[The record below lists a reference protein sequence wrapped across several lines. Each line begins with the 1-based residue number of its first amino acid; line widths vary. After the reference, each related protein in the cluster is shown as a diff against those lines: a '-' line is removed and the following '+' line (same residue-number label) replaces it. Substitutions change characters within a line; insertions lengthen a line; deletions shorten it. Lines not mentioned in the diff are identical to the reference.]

1 MNQQV
6 VDKMHEIQRLLHVG
20 IVLRIRHGRGIT
32 NNGDDI
38 IPAVHRAIEGT
49 DMITNVVVFRHPAE
63 VLFHEVIL
71 DALEDMEDTPIPTVD
86 IEVREN
92 L

>member
-1 MNQQV
+1 MFCTAAPTARV
-6 VDKMHEIQRLLHVG
+6 ASVAA
-20 IVLRIRHGRGIT
+20 
-32 NNGDDI
+32 
-38 IPAVHRAIEGT
+38 PSSAPPPGT
-49 DMITNVVVFRHPAE
+49 DAERCHQGAAAGTPPAE